1 MDSGTLIAEV
11 ARRDGVLLDKGD
23 PVLVVATA
31 VDVVMTAHRQEM
43 SDYAARM
50 EAAVAAAKPGLS
62 DEALRAMIRDIGT
75 RLAQN
80 QSFFLR
86 AFNWRTLTAALGI
99 VLVAVGIGVAAGWW
113 FFQNQNAN
121 ALSWGTAAM
130 SQCHDAAIVNGECHP
145 AIKVR

>member
-43 SDYAARM
+43 SDYASRM
-50 EAAVAAAKPGLS
+50 EAAVAAAKPGLT
-62 DEALRAMIRDIGT
+62 DEALRAMTRDIGT

-86 AFNWRTLTAALGI
+86 AFNWRTLTAAFGI
-99 VLVAVGIGVAAGWW
+99 VLVAVG
-113 FFQNQNAN
+113 
-121 ALSWGTAAM
+121 LSLI
-130 SQCHDAAIVNGECHP
+130 HI
-145 AIKVR
+145 